1 MTLTPDGTE
10 WARGLNGTM
19 VARLSLLLDPGS
31 FSPQRPGEDGE
42 LVGGTGTIEGRRV
55 CIIAINPS
63 ATVKCDPYDILQ
75 QELALLDL
83 AEREKIPVVH
93 LADRPGRVDMATTAI
108 PYGILKTF
116 IDPRGAG
123 RIFARFAHLSGIVPR
138 IAVVFR
144 PIATTL
150 TYPVAE
156 CDTVVM
162 LEQAGMS
169 LARPD
174 MMKLMTHD
182 TRPYEEYGGA
192 QMHNGISGT
201 CDMLAASEREA
212 LLWTRKYL
220 SFFPGSWAGRPPLNN
235 PVPPVTGS
243 PFGTCR
249 IPTDP
254 NAIFDM
260 HRLIEQF
267 VDEDSLLEHR
277 AAYAGEII
285 TAFSRIEGMPCGI
298 IANNP
303 AVRGGILFPQ
313 SCRKLAAFA
322 SLCDAFSL
330 PLVFLAD
337 LPGFMVGKDA
347 EQDGIIH
354 SGALIF
360 STLAAL
366 SVPHLTIVVRKA
378 YTAGYYAMGGA
389 GFDPDRILALQT
401 ADITIYGMKAIDHL
415 AEQQQID
422 TRKRQELR
430 EFAQANTSLE
440 HYLKSGYLD
449 AIIKQEHVREN
460 IREFLERA
468 YQKMPPRD
476 RPKRVLCM

>member
-1 MTLTPDGTE
+1 MD
-10 WARGLNGTM
+10 WARSLNGTM
-19 VARLSLLLDPGS
+19 VSRLSLLLDPGS

-42 LVGGTGTIEGRRV
+42 LVGGTGMIEGRRV

-83 AEREKIPVVH
+83 AEQEKIPVVH

-108 PYGILKTF
+108 PYGILRTF

-123 RIFARFAHLSGIVPR
+123 RIFARFARLSGIVPR
-138 IAVVFR
+138 IAVVFS

-162 LEQAGMS
+162 LERAGMS

-192 QMHNGISGT
+192 LMHTGISGT

-212 LLWTRKYL
+212 LLWIRKYL
-220 SFFPGSWAGRPPLNN
+220 SYFPGSWQCSPPFST
-235 PVPPVTGS
+235 PIPPVTGS
-243 PFGTCR
+243 PFGACQ
-249 IPTDP
+249 IPADP
-254 NAIFDM
+254 NVIFDM

-303 AVRGGILFPQ
+303 AVRGGGPVPRELPETRGF
-313 SCRKLAAFA
+313 CL
-322 SLCDAFSL
+322 SL
-330 PLVFLAD
+330 
-337 LPGFMVGKDA
+337 
-347 EQDGIIH
+347 
-354 SGALIF
+354 
-360 STLAAL
+360 
-366 SVPHLTIVVRKA
+366 
-378 YTAGYYAMGGA
+378 
-389 GFDPDRILALQT
+389 
-401 ADITIYGMKAIDHL
+401 
-415 AEQQQID
+415 
-422 TRKRQELR
+422 
-430 EFAQANTSLE
+430 
-440 HYLKSGYLD
+440 
-449 AIIKQEHVREN
+449 
-460 IREFLERA
+460 
-468 YQKMPPRD
+468 
-476 RPKRVLCM
+476 